1 MPGSKVLRRQG
12 ILNLHER
19 GMLGDPMDPKVSENV
34 LTMLEYGDIGEVW
47 KDHSLDMAQI
57 QKHLELIEEGIEPPV
72 SEFDNHKLFI
82 QEFNRYRKSDKYMEL
97 GEEEQTMLLANM
109 NMHLEFLTDI
119 MDPDAEDPD
128 AELGDDPD
136 MIQTTTAQEQEAALM
151 AEEMPQEELP
161 PGPIMQGEEGI

>member
-1 MPGSKVLRRQG
+1 
-12 ILNLHER
+12 
-19 GMLGDPMDPKVSENV
+19 
-34 LTMLEYGDIGEVW
+34 
-47 KDHSLDMAQI
+47 
-57 QKHLELIEEGIEPPV
+57 
-72 SEFDNHKLFI
+72 
-82 QEFNRYRKSDKYMEL
+82 
-97 GEEEQTMLLANM
+97 MLLANM